1 MSDAL
6 HYQSIAEL
14 STALQARRISAVD
27 LMQAV
32 IARTRAVE
40 DRVHAFNSY
49 DVEDA
54 LARLVVFRGVGHVL
68 DHERHR
74 LRQRR

>member
-6 HYQSIAEL
+6 HYQSITEL
-14 STALQARRISAVD
+14 SAALQARRISAVD

-32 IARTRAVE
+32 IARTQAVE

-54 LARLVVFRGVGHVL
+54 LAQARASDERRARGEARG
-68 DHERHR
+68 RSC
-74 LRQRR
+74 